1 MGEFKRSGLFNP
13 SPLELEE
20 PTNKWG
26 GGFMVFTVEPCP
38 VPSLKWSFHRKVKEA
53 DARGGIEDPHLQ

>member
-1 MGEFKRSGLFNP
+1 MWEFKRSGLFNP

-26 GGFMVFTVEPCP
+26 GGGGFMVFTVEPCP
-38 VPSLKWSFHRKVKEA
+38 VPSLN
-53 DARGGIEDPHLQ
+53 